1 MKNYLK
7 IFIIIPLLF
16 SLNVNEVDACT
27 NVIVTKGASA
37 DGSVMISYSADSHT
51 RYGVINFSPA
61 ANHSA
66 GSMVNIYDYEK
77 GGLRGSIPQVA
88 QTYSAIGHTNQYQLA
103 IGETT
108 FGGREELV
116 NADGIL
122 DYGSLIYLCLQRV
135 KTAREAILLMDK
147 LVREHGYGSMGE
159 SFSIADK
166 NEAWIMEIIG
176 KGKGVKGAVWVA
188 RRIPDGY
195 ICSHANHARITTFP
209 LDDPQNTLYSE
220 DVISFAR
227 EKGYFSGE
235 DKDFSFSDAYA
246 PLNFSAMRGC
256 EARVWSVFNL
266 FSKGMENYL
275 DYAMGYNA
283 NNRMPL
289 WVKPTNQLTVADVA
303 RAMRDHYEGTP
314 MDMTTDY
321 GAGGE
326 GTPYR
331 WRPMEFEV
339 DGKTYVNE
347 RAIAT
352 QQTGF
357 WFITQSR
364 SQFPDEIGGVNWFG
378 VDDAGT
384 SCLAPIYMSSYDIS
398 DHIRVGNG
406 SMIDYSPTASFWI
419 FNRVAQFAYLRY
431 NTVGKAAQQC
441 AATFERECFDAQ
453 STIDKTAMELYK
465 TSPEKAR
472 QFLTDY
478 SIRKHDELFD
488 RWVTLD
494 RELMARF
501 IDGNV
506 KKMENG
512 QLKTNG
518 TSSVIPASPDQPGY
532 TEEFKK
538 AITKTNNV
546 IIIPTDKKKKK

>member
-1 MKNYLK
+1 MKNFLK
-7 IFIIIPLLF
+7 IFILTILIFPLGI
-16 SLNVNEVDACT
+16 NEVEACT
-27 NVIVTKGASA
+27 NIIVTKGASV

-51 RYGVINFSPA
+51 RYGVLNFTPA
-61 ANHSA
+61 AKYPV

-77 GGLRGSIPQVA
+77 GRLRGSIPQVS
-88 QTYSAIGHTNQYQLA
+88 QTYSAIGHTNEYQLA

-116 NADGIL
+116 NSEGIL
-122 DYGSLIYLCLQRV
+122 DYGSLIYLSLQRT
-135 KTAREAILLMDK
+135 KTAREAILLMDE
-147 LVREHGYGSMGE
+147 LVQEYGYGSMGE

-166 NEAWIMEIIG
+166 NEVWIMEIIG

-188 RRIPDGY
+188 RRVPEGY

-209 LDDPQNTLYSE
+209 LNDSDNTLYSK

-227 EKGYFSGE
+227 SKGYFSGD
-235 DKDFSFSDAYA
+235 DKDFSFSDVYA

-256 EARVWSVFNL
+256 EARVWSVFNM
-266 FSKGMENYL
+266 FSEGMDSYL
-275 DYAMGYNA
+275 DYAMGHNA

-289 WVKPTNQLTVADVA
+289 WVKPSAKLSVGDVA

-321 GAGGE
+321 GAAGE

-339 DGKTYVNE
+339 DGEKYVNE

-364 SQFPDEIGGVNWFG
+364 SHLPDEIGGVNWFG

-398 DHIRVGNG
+398 NHIRVGNG
-406 SMIDYSPTASFWI
+406 SMIEYSSTASFWI

-431 NTVGKAAQQC
+431 NSVGKAAQQC
-441 AATFERECFDAQ
+441 AAEFESECFASQ
-453 STIDKTAMELYK
+453 SVIDKAALELYK
-465 TSPEKAR
+465 ISPEKAR

-478 SIRKHDELFD
+478 SIGKHGELFD
-488 RWVTLD
+488 RWVKLD
-494 RELMARF
+494 RELMAKF

-506 KKMENG
+506 KKEENG
-512 QLKTNG
+512 RLTTNG
-518 TSSVIPASPDQPGY
+518 TSSVIPASPEQPGY
-532 TEEFKK
+532 SEEFKK
-538 AITKTNNV
+538 AITKTNK
-546 IIIPTDKKKKK
+546 IILIPAKKKK